1 MAKFKFAALVSA
13 ICLMSVVFYGFVV
26 SSQSPKPMVRM
37 LSEPPISQIL
47 PFEAEATKPQ
57 SPVRF
62 TLQAMD
68 AAGQALENA
77 KIRLEILTPP
87 KNPWFST
94 DFPIV
99 EGTELLNIEAI
110 APKGELQ
117 FQQMLPIRGEYK
129 LLVDVAPMVAEA
141 FPPFQQMLTLSVR
154 ENAVKYRNFGILA
167 VILLVV
173 GLGGGWVLGGQQQIQ
188 PGEIAPQRVRL
199 LLSGAII
206 VAIASLLLINITAEQ
221 ADSHTSGHE
230 HHSPKSEEPAILQSQ
245 GVEARILGDV
255 EATVGQ
261 PVKLSVQAIDT
272 QTGQP
277 LTDAIVT
284 IKATQ
289 TENEWVTFAYQGV
302 MDAKG
307 QLTWEQQF
315 FDGAP
320 HNVTV
325 DISPQPQAQR
335 QFSPLRVAQDIE
347 VKGVAPPLFGRLIVL
362 AYLTSIIVL
371 GLVIGLQLRRRSVW
385 RYENS

>member
-1 MAKFKFAALVSA
+1 MKKFKFAALVSA
-13 ICLMSVVFYGFVV
+13 ICVMSAVFYGFVV
-26 SSQSPKPMVRM
+26 SSQSPKPTVHL

-47 PFEAEATKPQ
+47 PFEAEATTPQ

-62 TLQAMD
+62 TLQAVD
-68 AAGQALENA
+68 AAGQRIENA

-87 KNPWFST
+87 KNPWFPT

-99 EGTELLNIEAI
+99 EGTELLNIETI

-141 FPPFQQMLTLSVR
+141 FPPFQQMLTLSVP
-154 ENAVKYRNFGILA
+154 ENGVKYRNFGILA

-173 GLGGGWVLGGQQQIQ
+173 GLGGGWVLGGQQQIR

-199 LLSGAII
+199 LLSGTII
-206 VAIASLLLINITAEQ
+206 VAIASLLWINITAEQ
-221 ADSHTSGHE
+221 ADSHPSSHE
-230 HHSPKSEEPAILQSQ
+230 HHAPKFETPAIVQSQ
-245 GVEARILGDV
+245 GVEARISGDV

-261 PVKLSVQAIDT
+261 PVKLSVQAVDT

-277 LTDAIVT
+277 VTDAMVN

-289 TENEWVTFAYQGV
+289 MENEWVSFAYQGV
-302 MDAKG
+302 TDAKG

-320 HNVTV
+320 HSVTV
-325 DISPQPQAQR
+325 DISPQTQAQR

-371 GLVIGLQLRRRSVW
+371 GLVIGLKLRRRSVW
-385 RYENS
+385 RYENL